1 MISIVIPAY
10 NYAAFL
16 PTAIDS
22 VLSQGIEDLEIVICD
37 DASTDD
43 TPAVAQR
50 YASDSRVRYLRN
62 PVNLGAVDNINYAM
76 GLAVGDYVLLLG
88 ADDYLEPGALTAL
101 LATLESHP
109 DCGFVYGR
117 YNLLLDNGSIHP
129 LQHPGWLEQSYYGT
143 RDELV
148 PQLSFDCYIN
158 IGTTL
163 FRRSVL
169 QQRGAFFDKGLQSF
183 PDERFFRA
191 TDWDLMLSL
200 SQNNVRGAFLN
211 QQISVFRQHQDQASS
226 VGNYAAS
233 GVAVTEHLMLLDR
246 YLTEQNLPRL
256 SGALPQIFALLYGK
270 YSFYLEHARPSTS
283 EVDRSIRKRFMEICR
298 RFKTLLKLDPAS
310 RMPSGLLTILEQ
322 SADSAAGAGPLFSVV
337 VATYKRPR
345 LLQDA
350 LSSILEQTCQDF
362 EILLVNDGGDLVE
375 NTLDWLGRDPRITY
389 IRQSNRGPS
398 GARNA
403 ALKLARGRYIVYL
416 DDDDLMRKN
425 HLEVLKKAFEVTPDA
440 VVYTD
445 AEMVLEELVG
455 GLRVEK
461 ERKNPY
467 PHDEYDKVRLQVANY
482 IPINTFSHARRWLD
496 LVGMYDESLHALEDW
511 DLLIRLSRATQFV
524 HIQKTTVEI
533 RQRVDKRDHQTAREN
548 DRMRELFQLIY
559 QRYDD
564 MDSSWVRVGRAT
576 VLAAKHPS
584 QAALV
589 SIAYQQW
596 LDDHSLREVDA
607 EVLAT
612 RMIQRWHKR
621 PLMTLLM
628 KVSRQDLD
636 ALGVTIQSLQQ
647 QLYQSW
653 RLIII
658 ADFPSPAPIFT
669 STDLLGWL
677 EIASLDDPELCAQA
691 LNSVVTDLPGDWM
704 ALVPPGTE
712 LTPECLLRTADAV
725 EGKNQLVALY
735 SDHDRV
741 QLPGCYVDPQFK
753 PDFNLEYLLSWDYI
767 GAACWFNQQSIM
779 NVGGFAAF
787 PEMEGYELLLRLV
800 DTYGD
805 AAIGHLSFPV
815 MHLPQRETTHL
826 ANAARRVA
834 IENHLQ
840 RLERPGE
847 VLDGAKPDIYKLIYP
862 LQGEPLVSIII
873 PNRDKLEFLQPCIET
888 LLGKTRYQNFEI
900 LVVDNQSQDPDVLEY
915 YRMLEQTL
923 PERVRVLPYD
933 APFNFS
939 AQCNLGARE
948 ARGEY
953 LLLLNNDIEVVQ
965 PEWLERMLM
974 QAQRP
979 EVGVVGAKLV
989 YPETGM
995 VQHGGIVLGNG
1006 NPLLSV
1012 ANHYGMDCKL
1022 DDPGYMN
1029 RMQCDMY
1036 LSAVT
1041 AACMMVRREVYQQVE
1056 GFTEELGVLF
1066 NDVEFCLKVSQQGH
1080 KLLWTPYSVL
1090 VHHHGMS
1097 VNARLSDPVAQ
1108 GKFAERSRQE
1118 HDYMFAHWMPQ
1129 LANDP
1134 SYNRNLSLRSNPL
1147 TTEMGIP
1154 VTWDPE
1160 FTERPKILASAV
1172 SGGSGEY
1179 RLIQPLVALSKS
1191 GKAQTCCLRPEYG
1204 QRLLKPLEIE
1214 RLRPDVLVMQNGLA
1228 DNSLESLKL
1237 QQTYFPDIL
1246 KIITLDDLMTDLP
1259 EKSSLYRQIKS
1270 NFRDARRRLREGLSL
1285 VDRLIVT
1292 TEPLAAFASE
1302 FIGDIHIVPNRVSKS
1317 AWWGLPTLRR
1327 AGRKPRVGWVGAQQH
1342 RGDLEILHEVI
1353 RATAHE
1359 VDWVFMGMW
1368 PEGLD
1373 DCICEKHPGV
1383 PFAEYPMAVA
1393 RLNLDLAVAP
1403 LEMNAFNESKSNLRL
1418 LEYGAMGWPVVCS
1431 DIFPYQTNDAPVARV
1446 ANTTEAWVEAI
1457 RSRVHDLDAAYR
1469 EGDAL
1474 RAWVGR
1480 DYLLEDHL
1488 DEWMLAYSRY

>member
-10 NYAAFL
+10 NYAAYL
-16 PTAIDS
+16 PEAIES
-22 VLSQGIEDLEIVICD
+22 VLSQGVEDIEIVICD

-50 YASDSRVRYLRN
+50 YALDPRVRYLCN

-76 GLAVGDYVLLLG
+76 GLATGEYVLLLG
-88 ADDYLEPGALTAL
+88 ADDYLEPGALPAL
-101 LATLESHP
+101 LAALESHP
-109 DCGFVYGR
+109 ECGFVYGR
-117 YNLLLDNGSIHP
+117 YNLLLGNGSVYP
-129 LQHPGWLEQSYYGT
+129 LQHPGWLDYSYFGS
-143 RDELV
+143 RDELAAL
-148 PQLSFDCYIN
+148 LSFDCYVN

-169 QQRGAFFDKGLQSF
+169 QQRAAFFDKSLVSF
-183 PDERFFRA
+183 PSEKFFRA

-200 SQNNVRGAFLN
+200 SLARVPGAFLN
-211 QQISVFRQHQDQASS
+211 QQISVFRQHQNQASS
-226 VGNYAAS
+226 VNNYAAS
-233 GVAVTEHLMLLDR
+233 GVAVMEHLLLLDR
-246 YLTEQNLPRL
+246 YLCEDNLTRFTGQL
-256 SGALPQIFALLYGK
+256 SEIFALLYGK
-270 YSFYLEHARPSTS
+270 YSFYLEHAQAVSPDI
-283 EVDRSIRKRFMEICR
+283 DRTIRKQFMEICR
-298 RFKTLLKLDPAS
+298 RFKILLSLDTSSQLPA
-310 RMPSGLLTILEQ
+310 GLLSILEQ
-322 SADSAAGAGPLFSVV
+322 AAESAQAAGPLFSVV

-350 LSSILEQTCQDF
+350 LASILDQTCQDF
-362 EILLVNDGGDLVE
+362 EILVVNDGGDLVE

-389 IRQSNRGPS
+389 IRQANRGPS

-416 DDDDLMRKN
+416 DDDDLMLGN
-425 HLEVLKKAFEVTPDA
+425 HLEVLKSAFEVTPDA

-445 AEMVLEELVG
+445 AVMVLESLEG
-455 GLRVEK
+455 GLRREK

-467 PHDEYDKVRLQVANY
+467 PHELYDKVRLQVANY

-496 LVGMYDESLHALEDW
+496 IVGMYDESLHALEDW
-511 DLLIRLSRATQFV
+511 DLLIRLSRATSFIHV
-524 HIQKTTVEI
+524 RKTTVEI
-533 RQRVDKRDHQTAREN
+533 RQRMVKDDHQTAREN
-548 DRMRELFQLIY
+548 SRMRDLFKLIY
-559 QRYDD
+559 ARYDD
-564 MDSSWVRVGRAT
+564 LDNTWIRAGRAA

-584 QAALV
+584 QASLV
-589 SIAYQQW
+589 SIGYQQW
-596 LDDHSLREVDA
+596 LNDHSLREVDA
-607 EVLAT
+607 EILAT
-612 RMIQRWHKR
+612 RMLSRWRNR
-621 PLMTLLM
+621 PLLTMLM
-628 KVSRQDLD
+628 KVSRQDMD
-636 ALGVTIQSLQQ
+636 SLGVTIQSLQQ

-658 ADFPSPAPIFT
+658 ADFPPPAPIFT
-669 STDLLGWL
+669 STELLGWR
-677 EIASLDDPELCAQA
+677 EVASLDDPEQFVQA
-691 LNSVVTDLPGDWM
+691 LNNVVTDLPGDWIG
-704 ALVPPGTE
+704 LIPPGTE
-712 LTPECLLRTADAV
+712 LTPECLLRTADAL
-725 EGKNQLVALY
+725 ETQPSLVALY
-735 SDHDRV
+735 SDHDLA
-741 QLPGCYVDPQFK
+741 QLPGCYTDPQFK

-787 PEMEGYELLLRLV
+787 PGMEGYELLLRLV

-805 AAIGHLSFPV
+805 SSVGHLAFPLL
-815 MHLPQRETTHL
+815 HLPKVEAVEL
-826 ANAARRVA
+826 ADAAHRVA

-847 VLDGAKPDIYKLIYP
+847 VIAGAKPDIYKVVYP
-862 LQGEPLVSIII
+862 LQGEPLVSIVI

-900 LVVDNQSQDPDVLEY
+900 VIVDNQSQDPDALEY
-915 YRMLEQTL
+915 YQVLQESL
-923 PERVRVLPYD
+923 PERVRVVSYD

-989 YPETGM
+989 YPETGK
-995 VQHGGIVLGNG
+995 VQHGGILLGNG
-1006 NPLLSV
+1006 EPLLAV

-1041 AACMMVRREVYQQVE
+1041 AACMLMRREVYQQV
-1056 GFTEELGVLF
+1056 GGLTEELGVLF
-1066 NDVEFCLKVSQQGH
+1066 NDVDFCLKVGQQGF
-1080 KLLWTPYSVL
+1080 KLLWTPYAVL

-1097 VNARLSDPVAQ
+1097 VNARLADPVEQ
-1108 GKFAERSRQE
+1108 GRFAERSRQE
-1118 HDYMFAHWMPQ
+1118 HDYMFARWMPQ
-1129 LANDP
+1129 LARDTA
-1134 SYNRNLSLRSNPL
+1134 YNRNLSLRGLPL
-1147 TTEMGIP
+1147 SIDMGVP
-1154 VTWDPE
+1154 YSWDAD

-1172 SGGSGEY
+1172 AGGSGEY
-1179 RLIQPLVALSKS
+1179 RLAQPLVALA
-1191 GKAQTCCLRPEYG
+1191 KAGLAQICCLRPENG
-1204 QRLLKPLEIE
+1204 ARLIKPLEIE
-1214 RLRPDVLVMQNGLA
+1214 RMRPDVLVLQNGIS
-1228 DNSLESLKL
+1228 DQNLENLKL
-1237 QQTYFPDIL
+1237 QHTYFPDVL
-1246 KIITLDDLMTDLP
+1246 KIMTLDDLMTELP

-1285 VDRLIVT
+1285 VDRLIVS

-1302 FIGDIHIVPNRVSKS
+1302 FISDIHIVPNRLSKS
-1317 AWWGLPTLRR
+1317 AWWNVPTLRR
-1327 AGRKPRVGWVGAQQH
+1327 AGAKPRVGWVGAQQH
-1342 RGDLEILHEVI
+1342 KGDLEILHEVI

-1373 DCICEKHPGV
+1373 DCICEKHPWAA
-1383 PFAEYPMAVA
+1383 FEDYPLAVA
-1393 RLNLDLAVAP
+1393 RLNLDLALAP
-1403 LEMNAFNESKSNLRL
+1403 LEVNTFNESKSNLRL

-1431 DIFPYQTNDAPVARV
+1431 DIYPYQTNDAPVKRV
-1446 ANTTEAWVEAI
+1446 ENTTEAWLEAI
-1457 RSRVHDLDAAYR
+1457 RERVNDLNAAYR